1 MKTNPVKG
9 TKDFLP
15 AETRL
20 RDYVRGVIL
29 ETYRASGFE
38 RVSTPILEDMENLN
52 KSEGGD
58 NLNLIFKIMKRGEK
72 LDEAFA
78 SKDPDTLCD
87 MGLRY
92 DLTLPLAR
100 FYAANKEALPRVFK
114 VIQTDRVYRAER
126 PQKGRMREFIQ
137 CDIDILGDE
146 SHQAEIELI
155 DVTTRAL
162 GRLGFKGFTV
172 NINDRRILRG
182 MLEGM
187 GFTPDSLES
196 VCVSFDKLDKIGASG
211 VCGELSEKGCPA
223 EAIEKLDALLG
234 KGDLS
239 LAAVRQYY
247 SDEEVI
253 SRVEE
258 IVSSANALSESGYTA
273 VFDASLTRGQG
284 YYTGCVFEV
293 RQPGYPGAIAGGGR
307 YDRMIGKFTGTDTP
321 AVGFS
326 IGFERIC
333 QILAEQG
340 FTVPGDKRLA
350 LLYKDDAQF
359 TEVLRK
365 AQSLRSDYAVTVLKQ
380 RKLSKQLNQLEQQ
393 GYSFAAFYDTGDIKP
408 LGAEKQ
414 DG

>member
-1 MKTNPVKG
+1 
-9 TKDFLP
+9 
-15 AETRL
+15 
-20 RDYVRGVIL
+20 
-29 ETYRASGFE
+29 
-38 RVSTPILEDMENLN
+38 
-52 KSEGGD
+52 
-58 NLNLIFKIMKRGEK
+58 
-72 LDEAFA
+72 
-78 SKDPDTLCD
+78 
-87 MGLRY
+87 
-92 DLTLPLAR
+92 
-100 FYAANKEALPRVFK
+100 YAANKEALPRVFK

-137 CDIDILGDE
+137 CDIDILGDK
-146 SHQAEIELI
+146 SRQAEIELI

-162 GRLGFKGFTV
+162 NRLGFRGFTV

-187 GFTPDSLES
+187 GFAPDTLES
-196 VCVSFDKLDKIGASG
+196 VSVSFDKLDKIGASG
-211 VCGELSEKGCPA
+211 VCAELTEKGCPA
-223 EAIEKLDALLG
+223 EAVARLGELLE

-247 SDEEVI
+247 ADEEVI
-253 SRVEE
+253 SAVED
-258 IVSSANALSESGYTA
+258 IVSSANALSGGEYTA

-340 FTVPGDKRLA
+340 FAVPGDKRLA
-350 LLYKDDAQF
+350 LLYKDDAPF
-359 TEVLRK
+359 TDVLKK
-365 AQSLRSDYAVTVLKQ
+365 ARELRRGYAVTLLKQ
-380 RKLSKQLNQLEQQ
+380 RKLSKQLGQLEQQ
-393 GYSFAAFYDTGDIKP
+393 GYAFAAFYDTGDIKP
-408 LGAEKQ
+408 LGSEKQ